1 MTWRAFGSN
10 RAKNGLLEISVQSTM
25 RFSEDSGY
33 VLIQIEDAEARY
45 KPGEILA
52 IRTEKIERSLVPTWR
67 IVLESK
73 EGPRPLISL
82 GSEFDALS
90 VAEEIAK
97 LGRARLIEH
106 TGRIVERDE
115 HGLTVL
121 QQIARHPDRWPRPV
135 RTPSMSGSVSV
146 REKEV
151 VMDLPSEIP
160 VVGFLFAAL
169 LLSCSLVLGPIS
181 LLFSGNIIGFSQ
193 YGMSYGWALGIFVS
207 LILIVFLNRSN
218 RIFEGNHRIIISES
232 GVSVSGKLL
241 GLIRL
246 PAETFALSDFKDIDA
261 TQAWG
266 LTLLFGDR
274 RVRCDL
280 PATEGQCLIG
290 EMIDALAEV
299 GAIPFTSSQEEE

>member
-10 RAKNGLLEISVQSTM
+10 RAKNGMLEISIQSTM
-25 RFSEDSGY
+25 KFSEDAGS

-45 KPGEILA
+45 QPGEILA

-67 IVLESK
+67 ILLESK

-82 GSEFDALS
+82 GSESDALS

-135 RTPSMSGSVSV
+135 RTPSMNGSVTV
-146 REKEV
+146 HEKEV
-151 VMDLPSEIP
+151 TMDLPSQIP
-160 VVGFLFAAL
+160 ATGFLFAAL
-169 LLSCSLVLGPIS
+169 LLAFSLVLGPIS
-181 LLFSGNIIGFSQ
+181 LLFTGNIIGFTR
-193 YGMSYGWALGIFVS
+193 YGMSYGWTLGIFVS

-218 RIFEGNHRIIISES
+218 RIFEGNHRVIISES

-241 GLIRL
+241 GLFRL
-246 PAETFALSDFKDIDA
+246 PAEKFPLHEFKDIDA

-274 RVRCDL
+274 RIRCDL
-280 PATEGQCLIG
+280 PAAEGQCLIG
-290 EMIDALAEV
+290 EMIDGLSEV
-299 GAIPFTSSQEEE
+299 GAIPFTSVSEEE

>member
-1 MTWRAFGSN
+1 M
-10 RAKNGLLEISVQSTM
+10 
-25 RFSEDSGY
+25 
-33 VLIQIEDAEARY
+33 
-45 KPGEILA
+45 A

-67 IVLESK
+67 ILLESK

-82 GSEFDALS
+82 GSESDALS

-97 LGRARLIEH
+97 LGSARLIEH

-121 QQIARHPDRWPRPV
+121 QQIARHPGRWPRPV

-151 VMDLPSEIP
+151 IMDLPSEIP
-160 VVGFLFAAL
+160 AVGFLFAAL
-169 LLSCSLVLGPIS
+169 LLACSLVLGPLS

-193 YGMSYGWALGIFVS
+193 YGMSYGWALGVFVS

-241 GLIRL
+241 GLFRL
-246 PAETFALSDFKDIDA
+246 PAETFALSEFKDIDA

-266 LTLLFGDR
+266 LTLLFGER

-280 PATEGQCLIG
+280 PAAEGQCLIG
-290 EMIDALAEV
+290 EMIDGLREV
-299 GAIPFTSSQEEE
+299 GAIPFTSYLEEE

>member
-25 RFSEDSGY
+25 RFSADSGS

-45 KPGEILA
+45 EPGEILA
-52 IRTEKIERSLVPTWR
+52 IRTEKVDRSLVPTWR
-67 IVLESK
+67 ILLESK

-82 GSEFDALS
+82 GSEADALS
-90 VAEEIAK
+90 VAEEIAR
-97 LGRARLIEH
+97 LGSARLIEH

-121 QQIARHPDRWPRPV
+121 QQVARHPGRWPRPV
-135 RTPSMSGSVSV
+135 RTPSMRGSVNV
-146 REKEV
+146 RDQQV
-151 VMDLPSEIP
+151 VMDLPSEISP
-160 VVGFLFAAL
+160 LGFLFTAL
-169 LLSCSLVLGPIS
+169 LLACSLILGPIS
-181 LLFSGNIIGFSQ
+181 LLFTGNLFGFSQ
-193 YGMSYGWALGIFVS
+193 YGMTYGWAMGIFIS
-207 LILIVFLNRSN
+207 IILIAFLNRSN
-218 RIFEGNHRIIISES
+218 RIFESKHQVIISET

-241 GLIRL
+241 GLFRL
-246 PAETFALSDFKDIDA
+246 PAEKFPLSEFKDIDA

-280 PATEGQCLIG
+280 PAAEGQCLIG
-290 EMIDALAEV
+290 EMIDGLREV
-299 GAIPFTSSQEEE
+299 GAIPFSSYLEEE

>member
-25 RFSEDSGY
+25 RFSEDAGS

-45 KPGEILA
+45 EPGEILA

-67 IVLESK
+67 ILLESK

-82 GSEFDALS
+82 GSESDALS
-90 VAEEIAK
+90 VAEEIAR
-97 LGRARLIEH
+97 LGSARLIEH

-121 QQIARHPDRWPRPV
+121 QQIARHPGRWPRPI
-135 RTPSMSGSVSV
+135 RTPSMSGEVNV
-146 REKEV
+146 RGQDV
-151 VMDLPSEIP
+151 IMDLPSEVPPI
-160 VVGFLFAAL
+160 GFLFTAFL
-169 LLSCSLVLGPIS
+169 LACSLVLGPLS
-181 LLFSGNIIGFSQ
+181 LFFSGNVIGFSQ
-193 YGMSYGWALGIFVS
+193 YGMTYGWALGIFIS
-207 LILIVFLNRSN
+207 IILIAFLNRSN
-218 RIFEGNHRIIISES
+218 RIFEGSHRIIIRES

-246 PAETFALSDFKDIDA
+246 PAETFPLSEFKDIDA

-280 PATEGQCLIG
+280 PAAEGQCLIG
-290 EMIDALAEV
+290 EMIDGLREV
-299 GAIPFTSSQEEE
+299 GALPFSAYLEEE

>member
-1 MTWRAFGSN
+1 
-10 RAKNGLLEISVQSTM
+10 M
-25 RFSEDSGY
+25 RFSEDAGS

-45 KPGEILA
+45 EPGEILA

-67 IVLESK
+67 ILLESK

-82 GSEFDALS
+82 GSESDALS
-90 VAEEIAK
+90 VAEEIAR
-97 LGRARLIEH
+97 LGSARLIEH

-121 QQIARHPDRWPRPV
+121 QQIARHPGRWPRPV
-135 RTPSMSGSVSV
+135 RTPSMSGEVNV
-146 REKEV
+146 RGQDV
-151 VMDLPSEIP
+151 IMDLPSEIP
-160 VVGFLFAAL
+160 PIGFLFTAL
-169 LLSCSLVLGPIS
+169 LLACSLVLGPLS

-193 YGMSYGWALGIFVS
+193 YGMTYGWALGIFIS
-207 LILIVFLNRSN
+207 IILIAFLNRSN
-218 RIFEGNHRIIISES
+218 RIFEGSHRIIIRES

-246 PAETFALSDFKDIDA
+246 PAETFPLSEFKDIDA

-280 PATEGQCLIG
+280 PAAEGQCLIG
-290 EMIDALAEV
+290 EMIDGLREV
-299 GAIPFTSSQEEE
+299 GAIPFASYLEEE